1 MAWQKQGQSAIT
13 WTTESAITVRWQ
25 DEGELPG
32 ARPSVASRLNPVI
45 AQAPAPFRNPNDT
58 FTHRIRT
65 EFPFFIASGNLA
77 VITSGFT
84 QGAL

>member
-1 MAWQKQGQSAIT
+1 MAWIKQQYSAIT
-13 WTTESAITVRWQ
+13 WVAESAITVRWQ
-25 DEGELPG
+25 DEGELG
-32 ARPSVASRLNPVI
+32 KRPSAASRLNPVV